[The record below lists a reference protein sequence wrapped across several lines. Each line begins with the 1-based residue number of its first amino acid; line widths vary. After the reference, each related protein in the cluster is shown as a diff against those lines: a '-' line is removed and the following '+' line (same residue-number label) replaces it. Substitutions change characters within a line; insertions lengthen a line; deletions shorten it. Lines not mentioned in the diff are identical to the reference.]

1 MGTGQAEGVGKWGP
15 GEPPPKRT
23 MSLHQGLMEDVL
35 RPPNFCFSLIPLSV
49 QGKRKISYL

>member
-23 MSLHQGLMEDVL
+23 MTLHQGLMEDVL
-35 RPPNFCFSLIPLSV
+35 RTPNFCFSLIPLSV